1 MTAAAD
7 WDRQITAPHPTAEAA
22 ALVAAI
28 DAERDDIAWPPLGI
42 PSDTAHKWKGNGYH
56 CGTCWASYHCPQC
69 SDKAGGQGHYLED
82 NDGPFFSCQE
92 RERAEAWRTAFF
104 ARFRGGMS

>member
-28 DAERDDIAWPPLGI
+28 DAEKR
-42 PSDTAHKWKGNGYH
+42 
-56 CGTCWASYHCPQC
+56 
-69 SDKAGGQGHYLED
+69 
-82 NDGPFFSCQE
+82 E
-92 RERAEAWRTAFF
+92 REVRDGR
-104 ARFRGGMS
+104 